1 MRVVTFKDRVSASVV
16 EWTSGGINN
25 MRDLANPGK
34 PGPIKETTK
43 TANPPLPGVLV
54 RKLAQCA
61 GVALLAYASYF
72 AISHFCLQSVEVV
85 GTSMAPTLPPSS
97 VCFLNRFV
105 YLVRE
110 PQRSEIV
117 VLRDPTDDCFAVKR
131 IIAQE
136 GDLVYIHAGQVYVNG
151 RLLRENYLPA
161 RTKTFPISGGGE
173 LSIRLA
179 AGEYFVL
186 GDNRKN
192 SADSRVYGPVPRQN
206 ILGAVVR

>member
-1 MRVVTFKDRVSASVV
+1 MPNRS
-16 EWTSGGINN
+16 I
-25 MRDLANPGK
+25 
-34 PGPIKETTK
+34 
-43 TANPPLPGVLV
+43 LV
-54 RKLAQCA
+54 KKIGQCGA
-61 GVALLAYASYF
+61 VALLAYASYF
-72 AISHFCLQSVEVV
+72 AISHFFLQSVEVV
-85 GTSMAPTLPPSS
+85 GTSMAPTLQPAS

-105 YLVRE
+105 YMVRE

-161 RTKTFPISGGGE
+161 RTKTFPTLGGNE
-173 LSIRLA
+173 LTIRVGT
-179 AGEYFVL
+179 GEYFVL

-192 SADSRVYGPVPRQN
+192 SADSRIYGPVPRQN
-206 ILGAVVR
+206 ILGAIIR